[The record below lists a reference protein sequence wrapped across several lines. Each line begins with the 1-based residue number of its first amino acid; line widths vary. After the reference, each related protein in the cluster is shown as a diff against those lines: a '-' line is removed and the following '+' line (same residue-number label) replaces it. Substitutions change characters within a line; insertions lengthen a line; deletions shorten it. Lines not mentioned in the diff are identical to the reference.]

1 MDSYKVQNKLELQN
15 HIQARVEGDIGDGRR
30 QWRQQIREIGSLTA
44 WDRIARSEQ
53 ETVVLSQIGDT
64 LSIVWLIDFETQ
76 RKFQKEKNFWD
87 RTFKLSGSSK
97 RGEKCVRKT
106 KGEKNKNKNKK
117 HEGFTTRV

>member
-1 MDSYKVQNKLELQN
+1 MQR
-15 HIQARVEGDIGDGRR
+15 QARVEGDIGDGRR
-30 QWRQQIREIGSLTA
+30 QWRQQIGEIGSLTA

-87 RTFKLSGSSK
+87 KTFKLSGSSE

-106 KGEKNKNKNKK
+106 KGEKNKKKNKK
-117 HEGFTTRV
+117 HKGFTTRV